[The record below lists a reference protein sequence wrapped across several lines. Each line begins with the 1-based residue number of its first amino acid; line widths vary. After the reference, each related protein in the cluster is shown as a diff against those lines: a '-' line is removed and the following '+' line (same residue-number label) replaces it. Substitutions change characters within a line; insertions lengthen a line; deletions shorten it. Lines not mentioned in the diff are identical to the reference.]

1 MNMHDL
7 LLKPVITEKTT
18 MMMSDGKYTFKVPLR
33 ANKVEIRKAVE
44 AVFGVKVKSVATLR
58 TMGKFKRMGKYIHS
72 GICCNCRRY
81 TLYKFCIQNCLICC
95 QTVWISGYFICA
107 VVSLLLQ
114 KK

>member
-33 ANKVEIRKAVE
+33 KAVE

-58 TMGKFKRMGKYIHS
+58 TMGKFKRMGKYI
-72 GICCNCRRY
+72 GKRPDYKKAIV
-81 TLYKFCIQNCLICC
+81 TLQEGETIEFFE
-95 QTVWISGYFICA
+95 GA
-107 VVSLLLQ
+107 
-114 KK
+114 